1 MTTATAMAVL
11 IIKTFLSVIAAL
23 ISFAFSVIIK
33 KPTFI
38 RVGNFNDDW

>member
-1 MTTATAMAVL
+1 MNC
-11 IIKTFLSVIAAL
+11 IAS
-23 ISFAFSVIIK
+23 INKNKNIIK

>member
-1 MTTATAMAVL
+1 VL
-11 IIKTFLSVIAAL
+11 NCVASINKNKN
-23 ISFAFSVIIK
+23 IIK